1 MAESKNL
8 PAPRAA
14 AFWPGCAGGRAGRK
28 IKPVPGNFRP
38 GMAPGKTHRF
48 IFNNG
53 THARA
58 AALAGTEKQ
67 QIMTG
72 MFGSKGTAFQRR
84 PGMFSCP
91 HKATATFRVWGA
103 YGGACLPIP
112 APGGTADSA
121 AGPPESRGLVREAGD
136 LDLVGGYL
144 RNQKWRGFFR
154 QALQVYSAFSA
165 VEAAGGLAAR
175 NSSTWR
181 CASAITSWKPAP
193 FSSSTIWGTMTSGSA
208 VPVSSSLL

>member
-103 YGGACLPIP
+103 YGGGLPP
-112 APGGTADSA
+112 HPGPRRHSGQRRRA
-121 AGPPESRGLVREAGD
+121 AGKPGTGQGSGRSGFGR
-136 LDLVGGYL
+136 GYL

-154 QALQVYSAFSA
+154 QALQVYSALSA

-181 CASAITSWKPAP
+181 CASAMISWKP
-193 FSSSTIWGTMTSGSA
+193 T
-208 VPVSSSLL
+208 